1 MDYSTEIEVSKHE
14 LAHEIAILIF
24 TLPCPPLSP
33 PFGDI
38 DVVSIHPFPRSSYT
52 FPLEGY
58 SYNNYYHASSY
69 SHNHS
74 IICSEYLP

>member
-1 MDYSTEIEVSKHE
+1 MDYSTEIEVCKHE
-14 LAHEIAILIF
+14 PTHEIAILIF

-33 PFGDI
+33 PLGSIDI
-38 DVVSIHPFPRSSYT
+38 VSIHSFPRSSYT
-52 FPLEGY
+52 FYLECY

-69 SHNHS
+69 SHYHN